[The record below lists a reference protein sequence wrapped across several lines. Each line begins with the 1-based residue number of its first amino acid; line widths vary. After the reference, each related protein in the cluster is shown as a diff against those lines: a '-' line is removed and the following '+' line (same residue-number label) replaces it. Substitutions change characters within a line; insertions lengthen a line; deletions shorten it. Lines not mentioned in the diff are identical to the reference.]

1 MLLIYTQN
9 DPNILCSQE
18 LKKLSFYFIKKLQ
31 IFSHQHYTKVVL
43 EAASEQD
50 LTSVAAKLTENNIR
64 DEKKSLKKFLFLDQ
78 SMLEFMLESF
88 KLSAS

>member
-1 MLLIYTQN
+1 M
-9 DPNILCSQE
+9 
-18 LKKLSFYFIKKLQ
+18 Q

-43 EAASEQD
+43 ETASEQD

-78 SMLEFMLESF
+78 SMSEFMLESF